1 MISYSI
7 SNPEIKSCHDNSE
20 KNFMIN
26 TRFPHIFWQHWLH
39 VNSSKIHDFFPSHF
53 RIHHHHVKSREKSME
68 SSSSIFLLI
77 LVQVV
82 GILAK
87 TENGREIIYSVVSGT
102 AHLPCNITPPQG
114 NLFTMVENCL
124 KSLILPTTLKYLN
137 FHA

>member
-1 MISYSI
+1 
-7 SNPEIKSCHDNSE
+7 
-20 KNFMIN
+20 
-26 TRFPHIFWQHWLH
+26 
-39 VNSSKIHDFFPSHF
+39 
-53 RIHHHHVKSREKSME
+53 ME

-114 NLFTMVENCL
+114 NLLTMIEKLNARAKAKIAKQDFCL
-124 KSLILPTTLKYLN
+124 VLSTQMVLL
-137 FHA
+137 

>member
-1 MISYSI
+1 
-7 SNPEIKSCHDNSE
+7 
-20 KNFMIN
+20 
-26 TRFPHIFWQHWLH
+26 
-39 VNSSKIHDFFPSHF
+39 
-53 RIHHHHVKSREKSME
+53 ME
-68 SSSSIFLLI
+68 SSSSIFILI

-114 NLFTMVENCL
+114 NLFTMVENGL

-137 FHA
+137 FYAKNSPTNIYIVHF

>member
-1 MISYSI
+1 
-7 SNPEIKSCHDNSE
+7 
-20 KNFMIN
+20 
-26 TRFPHIFWQHWLH
+26 
-39 VNSSKIHDFFPSHF
+39 
-53 RIHHHHVKSREKSME
+53 ME

-114 NLFTMVENCL
+114 NLFTMVENGL
-124 KSLILPTTLKYLN
+124 KVSFYQLHFDLN
-137 FHA
+137 FHAKNLPTAI